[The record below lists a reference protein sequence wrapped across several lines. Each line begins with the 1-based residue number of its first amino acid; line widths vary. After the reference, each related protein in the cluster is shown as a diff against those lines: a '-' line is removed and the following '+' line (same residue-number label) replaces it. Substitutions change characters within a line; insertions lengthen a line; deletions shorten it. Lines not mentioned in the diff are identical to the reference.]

1 MKFIQTLLVTLAGC
15 ALSTQGTHAQQQPSA
30 GAADWPAKVVKL
42 VVPFAAGG
50 STDLIARQ
58 IALDL
63 GERIK
68 GSVLVENRPGAGG
81 TVGSDWVARQPA
93 DGNTL
98 LMGSVSTHAVAP
110 SIYAK
115 LPYDPLR
122 DFTPLTVVATI
133 PNVMVVRSDLAI
145 GNLKDFVATS
155 KKAGVNYSF
164 ASNGLG
170 TSNHLAMELLKTS
183 TGLAAVHVPYKG
195 SGPALT
201 DTVAGH
207 VTTMMDAVMT
217 SYPYIKSGKLRA
229 LAVTSLTRSDMLPEV
244 PTVAEQGF
252 PGFEAIVWFGL
263 LAPPRMAPPLA
274 ERVSR
279 ELIAVIKS
287 RKMSDYLLQQGAQ
300 PSGISPAEFS
310 QFIREDIAKWQK
322 VAASAGIKP
331 E

>member
-1 MKFIQTLLVTLAGC
+1 
-15 ALSTQGTHAQQQPSA
+15 
-30 GAADWPAKVVKL
+30 
-42 VVPFAAGG
+42 
-50 STDLIARQ
+50 
-58 IALDL
+58 
-63 GERIK
+63 
-68 GSVLVENRPGAGG
+68 
-81 TVGSDWVARQPA
+81 
-93 DGNTL
+93 
-98 LMGSVSTHAVAP
+98 
-110 SIYAK
+110 
-115 LPYDPLR
+115 
-122 DFTPLTVVATI
+122 
-133 PNVMVVRSDLAI
+133 
-145 GNLKDFVATS
+145 
-155 KKAGVNYSF
+155 
-164 ASNGLG
+164 
-170 TSNHLAMELLKTS
+170 
-183 TGLAAVHVPYKG
+183 
-195 SGPALT
+195 
-201 DTVAGH
+201 VAGH

-300 PSGISPAEFS
+300 PSGISPTEFS
-310 QFIREDIAKWQK
+310 QFIREDIAKWHK